1 MPSSS
6 SSDRVKRLQAQ
17 ASRRE
22 RNRRL
27 AIAGTAI
34 AVVVVVVAALVIAK
48 LASGGSSNDAASP
61 PPQTGDQQVITQVT
75 NVSPAVLNAVGA
87 GTASNVPK
95 AATNPT
101 ALTSE
106 GKPLVL
112 YVGGEFC
119 PYCAATRWGVVVALS
134 RFGTF
139 TGLGQTSSSSSD
151 VYPDT
156 ATLTFHGSSY
166 TSTYVAFKG
175 YELSDRNH
183 QTLDVPPA
191 ADSAIFE
198 KYDSPPYVPQAGS
211 IPFVDIGGK
220 YFLYGSAY
228 DPQTLHGLS
237 HEQIAGALSDPAS
250 PVTQAIGGE
259 ANIVTAAICQ
269 TTAQQPADVCTS
281 AGVKAAAT
289 KLGASG

>member
-1 MPSSS
+1 M
-6 SSDRVKRLQAQ
+6 
-17 ASRRE
+17 
-22 RNRRL
+22 
-27 AIAGTAI
+27 
-34 AVVVVVVAALVIAK
+34 
-48 LASGGSSNDAASP
+48 
-61 PPQTGDQQVITQVT
+61 
-75 NVSPAVLNAVGA
+75 GA
-87 GTASNVPK
+87 GS
-95 AATNPT
+95 ATNPPRAVAGAT
-101 ALTSE
+101 ALTAG
-106 GKPLVL
+106 GKPEVL

-139 TGLGQTSSSSSD
+139 TGLGQTSSSSTD

-166 TSTYVAFKG
+166 TSRYVAFKG

-183 QTLDVPPA
+183 QTLDIPPA

-228 DPQTLHGLS
+228 NPQVLQGLT
-237 HEQIAGALSDPAS
+237 HLQIAGAPEGSVQPGRTS
-250 PVTQAIGGE
+250 HRRRGE
-259 ANIVTAAICQ
+259 
-269 TTAQQPADVCTS
+269 P
-281 AGVKAAAT
+281 
-289 KLGASG
+289 